1 MKGGGIVVAYC
12 TPPIHNAPTSRL
24 RPPLHINPYITPL
37 HHPYVTLY
45 VTLTSPLTSYTHP
58 LPHRYSTWPANLVD
72 VIETCWHQDPDRR
85 YPFTTIFD
93 ILNPIA
99 EAPPVISACDAMDFG
114 GGGDCLDSLSSMM
127 KSK

>member
-1 MKGGGIVVAYC
+1 MRVAPHQYIMPRHHAYI
-12 TPPIHNAPTSRL
+12 PPYISHPTSLLYTSFL
-24 RPPLHINPYITPL
+24 RHPYIP
-37 HHPYVTLY
+37 PYI
-45 VTLTSPLTSYTHP
+45 SPPNITSYTHP